1 MKKLLVFIIATS
13 IIVSFVLGMSITAYA
28 QTTSIPRW
36 IKNTA
41 LLWGQRQISD
51 NEFINAIQWLVDNG
65 MIKLPSTQ
73 QSSSQTSAPS
83 TASVNNTPAP
93 TQQVVFAPCSSVDI
107 SVPSDC
113 LGHYLP
119 SPSDIG
125 SQWISQNGQ
134 SIPLSMTPSPMI
146 TQYVHQDFENVHVNP
161 QETFDVWI
169 EEWQSPNCAY
179 VSTADCTTTSSAEQ
193 AVSAFKT
200 DEKLASS
207 ASKFVGNPQSN
218 DAVFSYIDQEY
229 GQFGYHMEFIVGT
242 VIVKIDGMGASQ
254 STMIADTGTIG
265 KTILNKM
272 SP

>member
-13 IIVSFVLGMSITAYA
+13 IIISFVLGMSITAYA
-28 QTTSIPRW
+28 QTTSIPKW

-41 LLWGQRQISD
+41 LLWGQGQISD

-65 MIKLPSTQ
+65 MIKLSSTVQ
-73 QSSSQTSAPS
+73 QSSSQTTPS
-83 TASVNNTPAP
+83 TAPINNAP
-93 TQQVVFAPCSSVDI
+93 TTQQVAFAPCSSVET

-125 SQWISQNGQ
+125 SQWTSQDGQ
-134 SIPLSMTPSPMI
+134 TIPLSMTPSPMI

-193 AVSAFKT
+193 AFSAFKD
-200 DEKLASS
+200 DEKSASS
-207 ASKFVGNPQSN
+207 ALKFVGNPQSN
-218 DAVFSYIDQEY
+218 DNTFSYIDQEY
-229 GQFGYHMEFIVGT
+229 GQLGYHIEFIDGT
-242 VIVKIDGMGASQ
+242 VIVKIGGSGGT
-254 STMIADTGTIG
+254 STLNDMGTIA
-265 KTILNKM
+265 KIILDKM
-272 SP
+272 SS

>member
-1 MKKLLVFIIATS
+1 MKKLLVFVIATS
-13 IIVSFVLGMSITAYA
+13 IIVSFVLGISITAYA
-28 QTTSIPRW
+28 QTASIPRW

-41 LLWGQRQISD
+41 LLWGQGQISD

-65 MIKLPSTQ
+65 MIKLSSTAQ

-83 TASVNNTPAP
+83 AAPVNNTPTP
-93 TQQVVFAPCSSVDI
+93 TQQIAFAPCSSVET

-125 SQWISQNGQ
+125 AQWISQDGQ
-134 SIPLSMTPSPMI
+134 SIPLSATPSPMI

-179 VSTADCTTTSSAEQ
+179 VSNTDCTATSSAEQ
-193 AVSAFKT
+193 AISAFKT
-200 DEKLASS
+200 DEKSASS

-242 VIVKIDGMGASQ
+242 VIVKIDGTGASQ
-254 STMIADTGTIG
+254 STIADTVTIG

-272 SP
+272 SS